1 MLANK
6 APDLEALCE
15 ELRERHGCH
24 TAILYG
30 SRARGDETADS
41 DYDAAGFASVE
52 IVMRD
57 ARPWRGTYLDVFV
70 YPQKELEAPTQE
82 LLKLRGGRVLFERE
96 EAGTRLLARLE
107 EVFAAGPAPLSADE
121 MQVRRTWARKMLAR
135 IARGDIE
142 GDYRRA
148 WLLTALLQDYFELRG
163 LWFAGPKEGLAW
175 LAINDPGAYAAF
187 EAALKPGAGVSAI
200 ARAVGA
206 VVG

>member
-1 MLANK
+1 
-6 APDLEALCE
+6 
-15 ELRERHGCH
+15 
-24 TAILYG
+24 
-30 SRARGDETADS
+30 
-41 DYDAAGFASVE
+41 
-52 IVMRD
+52 
-57 ARPWRGTYLDVFV
+57 
-70 YPQKELEAPTQE
+70 
-82 LLKLRGGRVLFERE
+82 
-96 EAGTRLLARLE
+96 
-107 EVFAAGPAPLSADE
+107 

-175 LAINDPGAYAAF
+175 LAANDAGAYAAV
-187 EAALKPGAGVSAI
+187 EAALKPGAGVAAI